1 MELNILHA
9 RNGKQA
15 VEICSNRNDISLV
28 LMDIKMPILDGHS
41 AATYIKE
48 MQPNIPIIAQT
59 AYALESEINHYSGG
73 VFDEYMTKPL
83 DKELLLSRVA
93 HYTQLA

>member
-1 MELNILHA
+1 
-9 RNGKQA
+9 
-15 VEICSNRNDISLV
+15 
-28 LMDIKMPILDGHS
+28 
-41 AATYIKE
+41 
-48 MQPNIPIIAQT
+48 
-59 AYALESEINHYSGG
+59 LESEINHYSGG